1 MYRFAKLY
9 LSWSRAQREDYFK
22 KRQVVL
28 GVGGEEGEGESEE
41 ESGEDSDEDEEDNAE
56 EAEEEDDED
65 HVLDTLS
72 ISSRVAK
79 TLKREKLTLT
89 GLAQGMDVSRNV
101 LSRYRGQ

>member
-28 GVGGEEGEGESEE
+28 GVGGEGEGGSEE
-41 ESGEDSDEDEEDNAE
+41 ESEEDSEEDEEDNAAE
-56 EAEEEDDED
+56 EVEEEDDED

-101 LSRYRGQ
+101 LSR

>member
-28 GVGGEEGEGESEE
+28 GVGGEGEGSGEESEE
-41 ESGEDSDEDEEDNAE
+41 DSEEDEEDNAE
-56 EAEEEDDED
+56 EVEEEDDED